1 MAALLCLFLC
11 SVIILMPASP
21 AMTFMFFIM
30 AVVISIV
37 VATHQNNLL
46 IVAIAVACIPYPVII
61 EITIRVG
68 IPQNHLITRIQVIAG
83 IPAWKRCT
91 ENPMTASHVYKLTTW
106 NVIIGFY
113 IRQIVVFRII
123 ISHRAPGRLIANINM
138 YAYTYLCL
146 CGMCCEPNGNKQCHT
161 KDFLFHSL

>member
-1 MAALLCLFLC
+1 MAAPLCLFLC

-21 AMTFMFFIM
+21 AMAFVLFILSI
-30 AVVISIV
+30 VIPIV

-46 IVAIAVACIPYPVII
+46 VVAIAVACIPYPVIL

-68 IPQNHLITRIQVIAG
+68 IPQNHFIPGIQVIAG
-83 IPAWKRCT
+83 VPAWKRCA
-91 ENPMTASHVYKLTTW
+91 ENPMAASHVYKLTAR

-123 ISHRAPGRLIANINM
+123 IPHGAPGRLIANINM

-146 CGMCCEPNGNKQCHT
+146 YGMCCEPNGNKQCHT
-161 KDFLFHSL
+161 KEFLFHSR